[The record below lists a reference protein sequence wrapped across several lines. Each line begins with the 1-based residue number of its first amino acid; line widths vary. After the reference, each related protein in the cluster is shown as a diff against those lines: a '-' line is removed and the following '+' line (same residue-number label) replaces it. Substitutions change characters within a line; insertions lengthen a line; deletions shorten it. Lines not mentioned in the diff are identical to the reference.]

1 MNQQIQ
7 KEGRFKYI
15 ETGGRGD
22 NLLLLHGLF
31 GALSNFESI
40 IRHFGERY
48 NVVVP
53 ILPIMEL
60 PLRKL
65 SVMGLVEYV
74 ADLILTHQARV
85 RLTRDRTSKN
95 GDYRP
100 PDGRLGHRI
109 SVNQTLNPYAMLVTL
124 LHEFAHLRVWE
135 QHNGSARPHGI
146 EWKRAFADIMEPV
159 LHEGVFPSNLLTVLK
174 RYLRN
179 PAASS
184 CSDPHLMEALS
195 AHNPPSEYDITLRAL
210 PAGTRFVT
218 KKGGTYCKGE
228 LRRTRCLCVCQETGR
243 RFLILASARVRP
255 LN

>member
-1 MNQQIQ
+1 MSTSWQTRREKIV
-7 KEGRFKYI
+7 EV
-15 ETGGRGD
+15 
-22 NLLLLHGLF
+22 
-31 GALSNFESI
+31 LSGF
-40 IRHFGERY
+40 
-48 NVVVP
+48 
-53 ILPIMEL
+53 LPAAA
-60 PLRKL
+60 
-65 SVMGLVEYV
+65 VEYV
-74 ADLILTHQARV
+74 ADLILKHQARV

-109 SVNQTLNPYAMLVTL
+109 SVNQTLNPYAMLVTM

-135 QHNGSARPHGI
+135 QHNCSARPHGI

-174 RYLRN
+174 QYLRN

-195 AHNPPSEYDITLRAL
+195 AHNPPSAFDVILRVL
-210 PAGTRFVT
+210 PEGARFVT

-243 RFLILASARVRP
+243 KFLILASARVRP
-255 LN
+255 LDGC